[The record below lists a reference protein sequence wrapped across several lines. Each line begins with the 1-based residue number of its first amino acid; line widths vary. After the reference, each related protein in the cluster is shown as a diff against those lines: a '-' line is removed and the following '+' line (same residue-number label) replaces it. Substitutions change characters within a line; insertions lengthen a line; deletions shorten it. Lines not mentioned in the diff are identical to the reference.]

1 MTTKAEAAEEK
12 AAAQSDALLAAKV
25 EAAEAAMD
33 EVTEEDIKAVACAM
47 AHATVGIDEWQSHVD
62 QARLALA
69 THRAIEAV
77 GKARA
82 ARKSKK

>member
-1 MTTKAEAAEEK
+1 MSAKTEAAEER
-12 AAAQSDALLAAKV
+12 AAAKAEALVEAKV

-33 EVTEEDIKAVACAM
+33 EITDEDIKAVACAM

-62 QARLALA
+62 AARLALT